1 MPDTDTCL
9 LHLIRHAATESNL
22 MKPPRLQGRTVNLP
36 LTEEGRLQA
45 RCVAAVLADRALA
58 AIYASGLHRA
68 VETARCIARP
78 HDLEVQCAE
87 ELVEVD
93 VGRWEGKQWDE
104 IERDDPEEYHRFM
117 TSPDEYGYPGGE
129 SMSDVVRRVAP
140 ALEAMMSRHIG
151 CEIAVVAHNVV
162 NRAYIGSLLKI
173 PLAAAREIP
182 QNNGGMNL
190 IRYRAGKI
198 KVLSINAVLHLPP
211 HRVGAP
217 DPAH

>member
-1 MPDTDTCL
+1 MPDADTCL

-22 MKPPRLQGRTVNLP
+22 MKPPRLQGHTVNLP

-45 RCVAAVLADRALA
+45 RCVAAVLADRAVA
-58 AIYASGLHRA
+58 AVYASPLRRA

-78 HDLEVQCAE
+78 HDWEVQCAE
-87 ELVEVD
+87 ALVEVD

-117 TSPDEYGYPGGE
+117 TASDEYGYPGGE

-140 ALEAMMSRHIG
+140 ALEAMMARHIG
-151 CEIAVVAHNVV
+151 CEIVVVAHNVV

-182 QNNGGMNL
+182 QNNCGMNL

-198 KVLSINAVLHLPP
+198 KVLSINGVLHLPP
-211 HRVGAP
+211 HRVGEP
-217 DPAH
+217 GPAH